1 LKEFAMSGIVR
12 GITPS
17 QTIGPFSAYALTPQE
32 PGKNYARSQLVGAD
46 LVTSDAAGERVRIE
60 GRVLDGAEAP
70 IEGVLLEIWQA
81 DAQGRYAHPRD
92 TRALP
97 NASFKGFG
105 RVETDIAGRFKFDTI
120 KPGAVPGP
128 DGRMQAPHIVL
139 ALHVRGLLVHLY
151 SRIYFSDEATNADDP
166 ILALV
171 PADRRETLIAQRA
184 PAADDKTVYRF
195 DVRVRS
201 DRETVFFDI

>member
-1 LKEFAMSGIVR
+1 MMS

-17 QTIGPFSAYALTPQE
+17 QTIGPFSAFALTSKE
-32 PGKNYARSQLVGAD
+32 PGKEYPGSQLIGAN
-46 LVTSDAAGERVRIE
+46 LVTPDATGERIRVE

-92 TRALP
+92 ARALP

-105 RVETDIAGRFKFDTI
+105 RVETDTAGRFKFDTI

-128 DGRMQAPHIVL
+128 EGKMQAPHIVV
-139 ALHVRGLLVHLY
+139 AIHVRGLLVHLY
-151 SRIYFSDEATNADDP
+151 SRIYFADEAANAEDP

-171 PADRRETLIAQRA
+171 PAERRDTLIAPRVQA
-184 PAADDKTVYRF
+184 EGKLTYRF
-195 DVRVRS
+195 DIHLKS
-201 DRETVFFDI
+201 DRETVFFDL